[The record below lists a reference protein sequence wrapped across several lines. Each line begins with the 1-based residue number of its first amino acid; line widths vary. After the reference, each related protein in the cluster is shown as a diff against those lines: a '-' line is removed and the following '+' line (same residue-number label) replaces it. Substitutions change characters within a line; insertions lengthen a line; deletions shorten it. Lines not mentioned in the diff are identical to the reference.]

1 MNFLRCIS
9 FFIFIIQINFGISY
23 KNPISI
29 IQNNRISNS
38 ILRDSISNNP
48 NIENNPTPINKN
60 TSNIKIRSF
69 LELIRSKN
77 ILPTFLLCFS
87 GGFITNP
94 SILEL
99 LKSTQFIVSIIN
111 IILITSSSMIINDI
125 FDIETDKTNSPNRP
139 LVTGAISKNQAILY
153 SVVLLGICE
162 ILNLRFLPPS
172 LRRIVDLSILFIL
185 FYTPILKK
193 ILFVKNLSCATI
205 ISFSLVFSGLASN
218 SLPIINNP
226 NRDIL
231 ISACSII
238 FSGSLVNEILLDI
251 RDIDGDSLQGIR
263 TIPIIYGKDTSLLIV
278 YLIWY
283 YTILSNF
290 IYLAYSRNIIVSGI
304 LLRILYPQ
312 IIAINE
318 IYRNLFLE
326 YPIKRYFDKS
336 NKTMIILLFY
346 LCGISII
353 QLLDLSLFPRLI

>member
-1 MNFLRCIS
+1 MNFLRCIY
-9 FFIFIIQINFGISY
+9 FFTFIIQLNIGISY

-29 IQNNRISNS
+29 VKNNRISNS

-48 NIENNPTPINKN
+48 NIENNPTPINKK
-60 TSNIKIRSF
+60 IKIQSF

-87 GGFITNP
+87 GGFIMNP
-94 SILEL
+94 SIPEL

-125 FDIETDKTNSPNRP
+125 FDIEIDKINSPNRP
-139 LVTGAISKNQAILY
+139 LVTGAISKKEAILY
-153 SVVLLGICE
+153 STILLGICE
-162 ILNLRFLPPS
+162 ILNLRFLPRN
-172 LRRIVDLSILFIL
+172 LQNIVHSSILFIL
-185 FYTPILKK
+185 FYTPFLKK

-205 ISFSLVFSGLASN
+205 VGFSLIFSGVSSSN
-218 SLPIINNP
+218 IPILNNL

-231 ISACSII
+231 LTAFSII
-238 FSGSLVNEILLDI
+238 FSGSLVNEIILDI
-251 RDIDGDSLQGIR
+251 RDIEGDSSQGIR
-263 TIPIIYGKDTSLLIV
+263 TIPVIYGKDISLLIV

-290 IYLAYSRNIIVSGI
+290 IYLTYSRNIIISGI

-312 IIAINE
+312 LIAVNE

-326 YPIKRYFDKS
+326 YPIKQYFNRS
-336 NKTMIILLFY
+336 NKTMIILLLY
-346 LCGISII
+346 LCGLSFIKINSIF
-353 QLLDLSLFPRLI
+353 STLI